1 MYLQAYQHMQVG
13 SSQQVAFIE
22 QIAAETQRVLQILTW
37 LEGIVHIQLQL
48 GGMALTVC
56 ALFWPKWQQL
66 HAILVVPLVDFRYFG
81 FSKAKTFLVRAP
93 LICDLL

>member
-1 MYLQAYQHMQVG
+1 
-13 SSQQVAFIE
+13 
-22 QIAAETQRVLQILTW
+22 VLQTSSW

-66 HAILVVPLVDFRYFG
+66 HAILMVPLVDFG
-81 FSKAKTFLVRAP
+81 TWGLFSRQGKDFPSACEHLLFVTFCGAK
-93 LICDLL
+93 ICKNAQKMLKIF